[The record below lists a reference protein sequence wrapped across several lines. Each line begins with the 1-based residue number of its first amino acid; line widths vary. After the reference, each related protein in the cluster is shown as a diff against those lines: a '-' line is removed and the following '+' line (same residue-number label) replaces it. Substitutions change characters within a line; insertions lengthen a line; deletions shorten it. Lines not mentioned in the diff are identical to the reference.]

1 MSKRRNVAYI
11 KPQEPEFLARL
22 KREAGFIEGPT
33 VDTKRET
40 LPELSDDEDENRT
53 DDSPVVVVLKPG
65 DLTQEEAEEIK
76 KKQESEQILIRVYVP
91 KSQRRACVV
100 WIMKEQS
107 FMGDLPA

>member
-76 KKQESEQILIRVYVP
+76 KKQESGTLLLFSLNLMTYIVLEGLSTVRFLFF
-91 KSQRRACVV
+91 A
-100 WIMKEQS
+100 WI
-107 FMGDLPA
+107 